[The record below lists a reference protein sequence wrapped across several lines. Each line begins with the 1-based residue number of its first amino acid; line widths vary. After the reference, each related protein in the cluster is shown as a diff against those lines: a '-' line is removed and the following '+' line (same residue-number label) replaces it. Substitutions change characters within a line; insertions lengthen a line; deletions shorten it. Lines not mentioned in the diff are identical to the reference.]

1 MSYPNVL
8 MLIDNVWREGRG
20 SATRAIHN
28 PANDEVIGTV
38 ALANATDLDNAVAC
52 ATSGFEVWRRTPAI
66 ERARIMLGAADLLTQ
81 RITAIANVLTLE
93 QGKPLAESRAEIA
106 MSADIIRWAANEAQR
121 IYGRIV
127 PPRAAGVQQMVH
139 KEPVGPVAAFTPWNF
154 PIAQVAR
161 KVGPALASG
170 CSLVLK
176 AAEETPASA
185 AELVRAFVDAG
196 LPAGVLSL
204 VFGEPSEISQHL
216 ISHRAIRKITFTG
229 STPVGKQLAALAGMH
244 MKRVTMELGGH
255 APVIVAADADV
266 SKAARTLA
274 DAKFRNA
281 GQICLSPTR
290 MMIAQTAFDEF
301 METFV
306 ARIREIRVGDGQREG
321 TTMGPLANERRLKA
335 MERLTDDAVS
345 RGASLT
351 TGGTRIGTSGNFFA
365 PTVLTEP
372 PKDSLVLN
380 TEPFGPVAAVWRFAE
395 LDEAI
400 TEANRLDYGLSAY
413 AFTRT
418 IRTANRLAH
427 EVQAGTLWLNQGA
440 AAWPELPFGG
450 VKDSGYGCEGGPES
464 FEAYLQTKT
473 VAISDV

>member
-8 MLIDNVWREGRG
+8 LLIDNVWREGRRN
-20 SATRAIHN
+20 ATRAVHN
-28 PANDEVIGTV
+28 PANEEVIGTV
-38 ALANATDLDNAVAC
+38 ALATTTDLDDAVAC
-52 ATSGFEVWRRTPAI
+52 AASGFEVWRRTPAV
-66 ERARIMLGAADLLTQ
+66 ERTRVMLGAAELLTQ
-81 RITAIANVLTLE
+81 RAESIANLLTLE

-106 MSADIIRWAANEAQR
+106 MSADIIRWAANEAPR

-127 PPRAAGVQQMVH
+127 PPRAAGVQQMVQ

-161 KVGPALASG
+161 KVAPALASG

-196 LPAGVLSL
+196 LPAGVLAL
-204 VFGEPSEISQHL
+204 VFGEPAEISEHL
-216 ISHRAIRKITFTG
+216 ITHRAIRKITFTG

-266 SKAARTLA
+266 ARAARTLA

-290 MMIAQTAFDEF
+290 MMVAQTAFDEF
-301 METFV
+301 METFL
-306 ARIREIRVGDGQREG
+306 ARIREIRVGDGMLEG
-321 TTMGPLANERRLKA
+321 STMGPLANKRRLDA
-335 MERLTDDAVS
+335 MERLTHDALS
-345 RGASLT
+345 RGASLA
-351 TGGTRIGTSGNFFA
+351 TGGVRLGDSGNFFA

-372 PKDSLVLN
+372 SKDSLVLN
-380 TEPFGPVAAVWRFAE
+380 SEPFGPVATVWRFAE
-395 LDEAI
+395 LGEAI
-400 TEANRLDYGLSAY
+400 AEANRLDYGLSAY
-413 AFTRT
+413 AFTRAIKT
-418 IRTANRLAH
+418 VSRLAA
-427 EVQAGTLWLNQGA
+427 EVQAGTLWVNQAA

-450 VKDSGYGCEGGPES
+450 VKDSGYGYEGGPES
-464 FEAYLQTKT
+464 LDAYLQAKT